1 MAYASITYTSASGT
15 TFALTNSSGDP
26 IEYLRQNDISVTVNG
41 VLKTLTTDYT
51 FNTAGT
57 AIVLNTAVSGAT
69 VIIAR
74 TTDIADATVSFTA
87 GSTLTAQDLNNSD
100 KQNRFALQEFSDIY
114 GALTTGTGDLSAL
127 GGFIGSAET
136 WLSDN
141 AHAPTTGA
149 VDTRVDSKIDTAL
162 TTDVVAGD
170 SITVTDNSP
179 SSGQITIGVT
189 NASISTAKLVDSS
202 VTTAKIA
209 DGNVTTA
216 KILDANVTTA
226 KILDANVTTAKIAD
240 NAITSAKIADGTIV
254 AGDIASDAVTT
265 AKILDSNVTT
275 GKINDLAVTTAKL
288 ADSSVTSAKIVDGT
302 IVAGDLASDSVTTA
316 KIVDSNVTTAKI
328 NDSAVTTGKIADS
341 AVTAIKI
348 ADGVITSAKLNAATV
363 VTAAEQAA
371 CTPDDVTFFTT
382 SASDGRYVNVTGDSM
397 TGALAMGSNKI
408 TGLGTPTANAD
419 AATKLYVDNSVA
431 AGVGDADY
439 GDITVSGTGTVWTI
453 DSGVVT
459 SAKIADGTIVD
470 GDISASAEIA
480 VSKLADGAARQLLQ
494 TDAAG
499 TGVEWASNIDVPGT
513 LDVTST
519 ATFDSIASYPLGSA
533 AAPTLTFTGD
543 TNTGIYSPGADQ
555 VAISTG
561 GTGRLF
567 IDASGRLLVGTS
579 TARSNFFGTTLS
591 SLTQTEGTGGSTG
604 RGALSVINNDVSN
617 NPPYVLLGR
626 SGAATLGSNAA
637 VVSGS
642 RLGTLTFHGADGT
655 SFIEAATVAG
665 EVDGT
670 PGTNDMPGR
679 LVFSTTADGAA
690 SPTERLRITSAG
702 NVGIGTSSPSGILHT
717 KAATNQFIGED
728 SATGNIFAIQN
739 TGGATTLNSYLS
751 TTGRAP
757 IIFTQYTSEVARFD
771 ASGRLGIG
779 STSFGG
785 KLTVKTSSSN
795 GAPVAWGDGQL
806 VVTAGDGTT
815 APGFGISTNTSDN
828 SVSLSALTPGTG
840 WNNLH
845 LRAAQTIFYKSDA
858 ASNEVG
864 RWDASGR
871 LLVGTSSALTGAN
884 SQYAK
889 ITTIGNTADGTS
901 WGAVNIGIGAAPT
914 AANTELGRITF
925 TNNAAG
931 EFASI
936 KGFTDTRTSGTPGFL
951 SFSTTADGASSPT
964 ERMRINSLGALKA
977 SSSNQAY
984 VSSTLVFHELIG
996 NHTGEATVIV
1006 KNFNGSYNR
1015 PVLEI
1020 DCVRAAN
1027 SAYSLLQAYSGGFA
1041 DTEFLLRG
1049 DGNGLCDGAW
1059 TGGGADY
1066 AEYFEWSDDNPDAE
1080 DRRGISVVLDGGK
1093 IREAVAGED
1102 PIGVISGNPSVV
1114 GDAAWNKWSGKY
1126 LRDEF
1131 GTYIQE
1137 DYEVEDEDGNTVVQ
1151 QRRKLNPAYDPDAE
1165 YIPRE
1170 QRPEWDCVG
1179 LMGKLRIRKGQV
1191 TGSLWIKMRDISDS
1205 VEEWL
1210 VR

>member
-1 MAYASITYTSASGT
+1 MPYGTIKVDTITFTAGGVDTNVSISGLVQNPTFTGGITSTGTISGNIIQGGT
-15 TFALTNSSGDP
+15 T
-26 IEYLRQNDISVTVNG
+26 
-41 VLKTLTTDYT
+41 
-51 FNTAGT
+51 
-57 AIVLNTAVSGAT
+57 VSGAT
-69 VIIAR
+69 VTGTAGQFG
-74 TTDIADATVSFTA
+74 TLTGNTAGFATV
-87 GSTLTAQDLNNSD
+87 
-100 KQNRFALQEFSDIY
+100 
-114 GALTTGTGDLSAL
+114 
-127 GGFIGSAET
+127 
-136 WLSDN
+136 
-141 AHAPTTGA
+141 TGA
-149 VDTRVDSKIDTAL
+149 
-162 TTDVVAGD
+162 
-170 SITVTDNSP
+170 TV
-179 SSGQITIGVT
+179 
-189 NASISTAKLVDSS
+189 
-202 VTTAKIA
+202 
-209 DGNVTTA
+209 
-216 KILDANVTTA
+216 
-226 KILDANVTTAKIAD
+226 
-240 NAITSAKIADGTIV
+240 
-254 AGDIASDAVTT
+254 
-265 AKILDSNVTT
+265 
-275 GKINDLAVTTAKL
+275 
-288 ADSSVTSAKIVDGT
+288 
-302 IVAGDLASDSVTTA
+302 
-316 KIVDSNVTTAKI
+316 
-328 NDSAVTTGKIADS
+328 
-341 AVTAIKI
+341 
-348 ADGVITSAKLNAATV
+348 
-363 VTAAEQAA
+363 
-371 CTPDDVTFFTT
+371 
-382 SASDGRYVNVTGDSM
+382 
-397 TGALAMGSNKI
+397 
-408 TGLGTPTANAD
+408 
-419 AATKLYVDNSVA
+419 
-431 AGVGDADY
+431 
-439 GDITVSGTGTVWTI
+439 TGTVAQFTTI
-453 DSGVVT
+453 TGGTAGFTTVTGTTVTGTTANFATLSGTTVTGNAGSFTTVTGGVATITSGVF
-459 SAKIADGTIVD
+459 
-470 GDISASAEIA
+470 A
-480 VSKLADGAARQLLQ
+480 VGAAAL
-494 TDAAG
+494 
-499 TGVEWASNIDVPGT
+499 P
-513 LDVTST
+513 
-519 ATFDSIASYPLGSA
+519 SISFSSDP
-533 AAPTLTFTGD
+533 
-543 TNTGIYSPGADQ
+543 NTGIYSPGADQ

-561 GTGRLF
+561 GSARLY
-567 IDASGRLLVGTS
+567 IASDGKVG
-579 TARSNFFGTTLS
+579 
-591 SLTQTEGTGGSTG
+591 
-604 RGALSVINNDVSN
+604 V
-617 NPPYVLLGR
+617 
-626 SGAATLGSNAA
+626 
-637 VVSGS
+637 
-642 RLGTLTFHGADGT
+642 
-655 SFIEAATVAG
+655 
-665 EVDGT
+665 
-670 PGTNDMPGR
+670 
-679 LVFSTTADGAA
+679 
-690 SPTERLRITSAG
+690 
-702 NVGIGTSSPSGILHT
+702 
-717 KAATNQFIGED
+717 
-728 SATGNIFAIQN
+728 
-739 TGGATTLNSYLS
+739 
-751 TTGRAP
+751 
-757 IIFTQYTSEVARFD
+757 
-771 ASGRLGIG
+771 G

-871 LLVGTSSALTGAN
+871 LLVGTSSDSSTARLMVEGNTSDGLAGVLDIQYGGTSPAEGANIGALRFKDRTSNTFYAAILCNADGATGA
-884 SQYAK
+884 
-889 ITTIGNTADGTS
+889 ADK
-901 WGAVNIGIGAAPT
+901 N
-914 AANTELGRITF
+914 GR
-925 TNNAAG
+925 
-931 EFASI
+931 
-936 KGFTDTRTSGTPGFL
+936 L
-951 SFSTTADGASSPT
+951 VFSTTADGASSPT